1 MTLTRRW
8 IARRL
13 SFAVL
18 TLLAGQALA
27 QAWPSKSVRMIVNVG
42 PGVGPDVVMRFV
54 SERLSTK
61 LGRPFI
67 VDNVVGGG
75 GVTPS
80 NAMAQAAPDGHT
92 FLLGGVGIAA
102 TDRFLFKSLPY
113 DPDKDFSPVGVL
125 YDSTPFALA
134 VNVELPVHTVVDLIA
149 LAKAQPGKLSYGSE
163 QAGVQAIP
171 GQWFT
176 IRAGIDMVGV
186 PYKTPAQMIPDL
198 IGGRVQAIFGS
209 YQQLVPFHASGKMRL
224 IAVTREK
231 RLPVRPDLPAIA
243 ETISGFRVAGIGIV
257 FAPSRTPPEI
267 IAKLNAELDI
277 IVKDAEY
284 QKRMNSY
291 GYTTLGTAGTM
302 AEIAQFMKSEKENWS
317 NVFKSVKI
325 EPQ

>member
-1 MTLTRRW
+1 MTITMKW
-8 IARRL
+8 IAR
-13 SFAVL
+13 SFAIA
-18 TLLAGQALA
+18 TLALIATEVPA
-27 QAWPSKSVRMIVNVG
+27 QAWPSRQVRMIVNVG

-54 SERLSTK
+54 AERLSTK
-61 LGRPFI
+61 LGRPFM

-92 FLLGGVGIAA
+92 FLLGGVGIVA

-113 DPDKDFSPVGVL
+113 DPDRDFAPVGVL
-125 YDSTPFALA
+125 YDSTPFGLA
-134 VNVELPVHTVVDLIA
+134 VNVDLPVHTVADLIV

-198 IGGRVQAIFGS
+198 MGGRVQAIFGS

-224 IAVTREK
+224 IAITREK
-231 RLPVRPDLPAIA
+231 RLPGRSDLPAIA
-243 ETISGFRVAGIGIV
+243 ETIPGFRVAGIGIV
-257 FAPSRTPPEI
+257 FAPSRTPQEI
-267 IAKLNAELDI
+267 IAKLNGELDI
-277 IVKDAEY
+277 IVKDPEY
-284 QKRMNSY
+284 QKRMDSY
-291 GYTTLGTAGTM
+291 GYTTLGTAGST
-302 AEIAQFMKSEKENWS
+302 AEIAQFIKSEKENWT
-317 NVFKSVKI
+317 NVFRSVKI